1 MMNNMD
7 SDIVIA
13 GAGPA
18 GLAFARSLAGSGLS
32 VALVERQS
40 LPALDEPQS
49 DGREIALTHRSV
61 AILRDLGAWAY
72 LDPADIAPLRG
83 ARVQNGG
90 SPFAL
95 AFDPEEEDGEL
106 GQLVSN
112 HHIRRALFRS
122 VVEQPLLHF
131 LSGTVMS
138 AKADRSGVTVQLA
151 DGRHW
156 RSRLL
161 VAADSRFSAV
171 RTQLGIAAEINRLDR
186 SMMVCRVEHERDHAG
201 LATEWFAYGQTMA
214 MLPLDGRLS
223 SAVLTAST
231 DEIAMLASLDRETL
245 GREMTRRYASRLGD
259 MRVVDGPHVYPLATT
274 WARHFAATRAA
285 LIGDAAVGM
294 HPVTA
299 HGFNLGLRGQATLA
313 ALIRDAHA
321 HGRDIA
327 SLWLLRRYEAAHR
340 LASRPLYTGTNLLVK
355 LYTDERPRAWLARHM
370 VLRAGQ
376 RLPLVRKNITQLLM
390 QG

>member
-1 MMNNMD
+1 MKTIE

-32 VALVERQS
+32 VALIERQS
-40 LPALDEPQS
+40 LPGLAHPAS
-49 DGREIALTHRSV
+49 DGREIALTHHSV
-61 AILRDLGAWAY
+61 GILRDLGAWEHI
-72 LDPADIAPLRG
+72 DPADIAPLRG
-83 ARVQNGG
+83 ARVLNGG

-95 AFDPEEEDGEL
+95 SFDPEEDGGEL

-122 VVEQPLLHF
+122 VVEQPQLHF
-131 LSGTVMS
+131 LAGTGVIS
-138 AKADRSGVTVQLA
+138 VKAGRTGVTVMLS
-151 DGRHW
+151 DGRRW

-171 RTQLGIAAEINRLDR
+171 RTALGIGAEINRLGR
-186 SMMVCRVEHERDHAG
+186 SMMVCRVDHERDHAG
-201 LATEWFAYGQTMA
+201 LATEWFAHGQTIA
-214 MLPLDGRLS
+214 MLPLNGRTS
-223 SAVLTAST
+223 SAVLTASA
-231 DEIAMLASLDRETL
+231 DEIGMLETLDRETL
-245 GREMTRRYASRLGD
+245 GREITRRYESRLGT

-299 HGFNLGLRGQATLA
+299 HGFNLGLRGQKTLATLV
-313 ALIRDAHA
+313 RDAA
-321 HGRDIA
+321 GRGGDIA
-327 SLWLLRRYEAAHR
+327 SPWLLRRYEVAHR
-340 LASRPLYTGTNLLVK
+340 LASRPLYAATNLLVR
-355 LYTDERPRAWLARHM
+355 LYTDERSPARLARHM
-370 VLRAGQ
+370 VLRAGN
-376 RLPLVRKNITQLLM
+376 RLPLVRGGITQLLM
-390 QG
+390 QD

>member
-40 LPALDEPQS
+40 LPALADAQN

-61 AILRDLGAWAY
+61 AILRELGAWAH
-72 LDPADIAPLRG
+72 LDPGDIAPLRG
-83 ARVQNGG
+83 ARVLNGG

-95 AFDPEEEDGEL
+95 SFDPEEEDGEL

-112 HHIRRALFRS
+112 YHIRRALFLS

-131 LSGTVMS
+131 VSGTMMS
-138 AKADRSGVTVQLA
+138 AKADPSGVTVQLA
-151 DGRHW
+151 DGRRW

-161 VAADSRFSAV
+161 VAADSRFSTV

-201 LATEWFAYGQTMA
+201 IATEWFAYGQTMA
-214 MLPLDGRLS
+214 MLPLNGRSS

-231 DEIAMLASLDRETL
+231 DEIAMLATLDPETL
-245 GREMTRRYASRLGD
+245 GAEMTRRYASRLGT

-274 WARHFAATRAA
+274 WARHFAAPRAA

-340 LASRPLYTGTNLLVK
+340 LASRPLYAGTNLLVK
-355 LYTDERPRAWLARHM
+355 LYTDERLRARFARHM
-370 VLRAGQ
+370 VLRASH

-390 QG
+390 QD